1 MALMFQRLARNFIK
15 NGYFPTDADTT
26 LRLLQAI
33 EPCPAGELRIL
44 DPCCG
49 EGVAL
54 AEVKHHLGS
63 ERTTA
68 YGVEYDE
75 ERAWHAKT
83 LLDHCIHG
91 DLQDCVIGRRQFGLL
106 WLNPPYG
113 DLVTDRQGVAT
124 SQKGRQRLEKLF
136 YQRCHSD
143 LQYGGLLVL
152 IVPVYALDREL
163 SGWIATH
170 FDRVRVFGA
179 AVDTFR
185 QVVVLGRR
193 RRADGT
199 DTALRAR
206 LEAIGH
212 GDAEAPPLPEVWTG
226 ERYTVPPATSP
237 EVRFAAGRLDPKQLA
252 DEIRAG
258 RDDSLARD
266 PAQFTQG
273 TAHVVPPAL
282 FCSRSGRSS
291 LTVCQTWS
299 KSTSQ
304 SSWISLLRMPAG
316 HTGMASRST
325 RSRNR
330 AGKDFGVSTSTCT
343 PSTRSASFCSLAIVI
358 RPVPVRVSSR
368 FRPPPFEWNEA

>member
-26 LRLLQAI
+26 QRLLQAI

-54 AEVKHHLGS
+54 AEVKHHLDA

-124 SQKGRQRLEKLF
+124 SQNGRKRLEKLF
-136 YQRCHSD
+136 YQRCHPD

-199 DTALRAR
+199 EEEDADHPQHRQVERELAAPTRSGDGGRA
-206 LEAIGH
+206 G
-212 GDAEAPPLPEVWTG
+212 
-226 ERYTVPPATSP
+226 
-237 EVRFAAGRLDPKQLA
+237 AGRGGVGRGGIRHRLFPLA
-252 DEIRAG
+252 FHTL
-258 RDDSLARD
+258 SL
-266 PAQFTQG
+266 
-273 TAHVVPPAL
+273 
-282 FCSRSGRSS
+282 
-291 LTVCQTWS
+291 
-299 KSTSQ
+299 
-304 SSWISLLRMPAG
+304 
-316 HTGMASRST
+316 
-325 RSRNR
+325 
-330 AGKDFGVSTSTCT
+330 GKPGK
-343 PSTRSASFCSLAIVI
+343 
-358 RPVPVRVSSR
+358 
-368 FRPPPFEWNEA
+368 